1 MYKKIILVAA
11 LLVLLSLYFLRRSN
25 FTLGTM
31 VNMVRSDKTTHTV
44 GLNKRLDILITEVL
58 KDSGFQKSELSNTQ
72 IIEVDGSKSVK
83 LELFIQKKGGS
94 DSWNDVEKIIAI
106 DATLVNGVYRV
117 NKVEDRN
124 SRDHIPLSTI
134 EPSEKYFDKNYASR
148 IWNEQEQQW
157 ESLEKSWKI

>member
-1 MYKKIILVAA
+1 MMYKKIILVAT
-11 LLVLLSLYFLRRSN
+11 LFVLLSLYFLQRAN
-25 FTLGTM
+25 FTLGNI
-31 VNMVRSDKTTHTV
+31 VKSDKTTHTV
-44 GLNKRLDILITEVL
+44 GLNKRIDILIKEVL

-83 LELFIQKKGGS
+83 LELFIQKKGNS

-148 IWNEQEQQW
+148 IWNEQAQQW
-157 ESLEKSWKI
+157 ETLEKSWTI